1 LDHVDHIDLV
11 VSSLERSLIFYRAFL
26 GHLGY
31 VREGS
36 IRGERGEVVVYLNPV
51 GGGGSIGLR
60 EAQSDAHATPY
71 DRYAVGV
78 HHIAFLAPSRRAVD
92 ECAAWLRSRDDVTIE
107 SEPREY
113 GYSPGYYALFFHD
126 PDGLKIE
133 LVHQPADE
141 DLHRTVAEL
150 RERISQLEGGGGS

>member
-1 LDHVDHIDLV
+1 VDHVDHIDLV
-11 VSSLERSLIFYRAFL
+11 VSSLERSLPFYRAFL
-26 GHLGY
+26 GHLVY

-36 IRGERGEVVVYLNPV
+36 IRSERGEVVVYLNPV

-60 EAQSDAHATPY
+60 EAQSDAHGTPY

-78 HHIAFLAPSRRAVD
+78 HHIAFVAASRRAVD
-92 ECAAWLRSRDDVTIE
+92 ECARWLRSQDVTIA
-107 SEPREY
+107 SEPQEY

-133 LVHQPADE
+133 LVHQPSDE

-150 RERISQLEGGGGS
+150 RERVAQLEGGGS